1 MISYAKFKEIYANL
15 NSKWE
20 TESRICFKNKK
31 NDYMII
37 KYDNYLTFQRCG
49 NIQEQSGEIKF
60 NTLDELYNS
69 KTIDNIILKEEWHN
83 IEDITP
89 NLEITQEVIDLIKKL
104 D

>member
-1 MISYAKFKEIYANL
+1 
-15 NSKWE
+15 
-20 TESRICFKNKK
+20 
-31 NDYMII
+31 MII

-83 IEDITP
+83 IEDI
-89 NLEITQEVIDLIKKL
+89 LFDSISVIDNKEEIWTLYGVKI
-104 D
+104 